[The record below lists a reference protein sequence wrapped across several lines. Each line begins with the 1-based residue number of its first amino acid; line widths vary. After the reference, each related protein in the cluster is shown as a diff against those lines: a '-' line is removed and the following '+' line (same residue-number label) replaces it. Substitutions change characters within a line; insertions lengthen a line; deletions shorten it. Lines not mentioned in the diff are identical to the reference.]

1 MWKYKKKYLLVIM
14 VCLLVCST
22 LSGCGNKSLEEGLEL
37 LESGDYEAS
46 VDKFK
51 EAAEKDKDAGEAYR
65 GIGIAKWELGQYE
78 AARNAFETALENKAE
93 KTATIYNFLGNCEMQ
108 MGNAKAA
115 LNYYNI
121 GMSLEG
127 CSKELLQ
134 EMRFNEIA
142 AYEQCGEWENAK
154 AKLAEYTADYPE
166 DTRAAKEAEFFETQ

>member
-37 LESGDYEAS
+37 LESGE
-46 VDKFK
+46 
-51 EAAEKDKDAGEAYR
+51 
-65 GIGIAKWELGQYE
+65 YE

-166 DTRAAKEAEFFETQ
+166 DTRVIE